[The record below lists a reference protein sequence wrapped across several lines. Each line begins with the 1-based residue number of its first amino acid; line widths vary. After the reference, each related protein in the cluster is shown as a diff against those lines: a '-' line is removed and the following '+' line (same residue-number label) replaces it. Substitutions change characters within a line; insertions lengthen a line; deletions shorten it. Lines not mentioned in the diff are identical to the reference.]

1 MEMDVEDVGEVDGS
15 SGGVRGALQLQLRL
29 LDSGG
34 APGFDSG
41 DRRANVDGGVAAD
54 DQRAVAS
61 EVV

>member
-1 MEMDVEDVGEVDGS
+1 MDVDDVEEVEGS
-15 SGGVRGALQLQLRL
+15 SGGVRGALQQLLCL

-54 DQRAVAS
+54 DQ
-61 EVV
+61 